1 MGDGLRTVRLV
12 SGDEATVAAVRAAV
26 GGMSGY
32 GFVASKSADELVAEP
47 SAKGARKG
55 GAVAGDVL
63 LLDARLAGANVY
75 EVCRQLVGKTRC
87 RTWILVDEGNRFADG
102 IAHFCGATGTIA
114 KPLSAAALRKALESG
129 PGAKPAAAPEA
140 ARSTKPKSPAF
151 PEALLRDLSG
161 GVDHEVVTALTDP
174 ESNLFNYAFLNY
186 KLDEEVKRAQRFG
199 QPLSCV
205 MVGFEGEVSTQVLR
219 ELSGIFLQASRD
231 TDVLGRFDVSS
242 FLFFLPSTGP
252 DGAQVMARRVQEEA
266 RKQGLRDLVGDPLSI
281 SVGIASMPHPE
292 VRRREDLFARARRA
306 FVEAQKTGGVVTSA

>member
-12 SGDEATVAAVRAAV
+12 SSDESTVAAARAAV
-26 GGMSGY
+26 GGLTGW
-32 GFVASKSADELVAEP
+32 GFAAHDDAKALASKP
-47 SAKGARKG
+47 P
-55 GAVAGDVL
+55 VAGDVL
-63 LLDARLAGANVY
+63 LLDSRIGGENVY
-75 EVCRQLVGKTRC
+75 EVCRRLVGKTRC
-87 RTWILVDEGNRFADG
+87 RTWIVVDEGNRYADG
-102 IAHFCGATGTIA
+102 IAHFCGATGTLA
-114 KPLSAAALRKALESG
+114 RPLSTGSLRKALESG
-129 PGAKPAAAPEA
+129 PASKAPAAPEA
-140 ARSTKPKSPAF
+140 ARSSKAKSPAF

-161 GVDHEVVTALTDP
+161 AVDHELVTTLTDP

-219 ELSGIFLQASRD
+219 ELSGIFLSASRD
-231 TDVLGRFDVSS
+231 TDVLGRFDASS

-252 DGAQVMARRVQEEA
+252 DGAQVMAKRVQEEA
-266 RKQGLRDLVGDPLSI
+266 KKQGLRDLVGDPLSI

-292 VRRREDLFARARRA
+292 VRRREDLFARARKA

>member
-12 SGDEATVAAVRAAV
+12 SGDESTVAAARAAV
-26 GGMSGY
+26 GGLT
-32 GFVASKSADELVAEP
+32 GFGLAVHASADELASKPPV
-47 SAKGARKG
+47 S
-55 GAVAGDVL
+55 GDVL
-63 LLDARLAGANVY
+63 LLDSRMAGANVY

-87 RTWILVDEGNRFADG
+87 RTWIVVDEGNRYADG
-102 IAHFCGATGTIA
+102 IAHFCGATGTVA
-114 KPLSAAALRKALESG
+114 RPLSTASLRKALET
-129 PGAKPAAAPEA
+129 GAAKSAPAPEA
-140 ARSTKPKSPAF
+140 SRTGKPKSPAF
-151 PEALLRDLSG
+151 PETLLRDLSG
-161 GVDHEVVTALTDP
+161 AVDHELVTTLTDP

-219 ELSGIFLQASRD
+219 ELAGIFLSASRD
-231 TDVLGRFDVSS
+231 TDVLGRFDASS

-266 RKQGLRDLVGDPLSI
+266 KKQGLRDVVGDPLAI

-292 VRRREDLFARARRA
+292 VRRREDLFARARKA